1 MGPSSCGHS
10 CCQQGGAELASSI
23 PRLPGPI
30 SIREVVWGGLGRVSV
45 ALQEGRE
52 GMERGPPRSTG
63 QGSGHRG
70 ASCAAQTRVQLL
82 SPKLWG
88 PPARAHLPLLG
99 DQSPQDISWFP
110 LWEGARQPPS

>member
-1 MGPSSCGHS
+1 MGPSNWP
-10 CCQQGGAELASSI
+10 QLLPAGGASWPHPS
-23 PRLPGPI
+23 PGYSGPI

-63 QGSGHRG
+63 QGSGHREP
-70 ASCAAQTRVQLL
+70 AARLRL
-82 SPKLWG
+82 GWYSFGSKLWG
-88 PPARAHLPLLG
+88 PQPGPTSHCWGTSP
-99 DQSPQDISWFP
+99 PQDLSWFP